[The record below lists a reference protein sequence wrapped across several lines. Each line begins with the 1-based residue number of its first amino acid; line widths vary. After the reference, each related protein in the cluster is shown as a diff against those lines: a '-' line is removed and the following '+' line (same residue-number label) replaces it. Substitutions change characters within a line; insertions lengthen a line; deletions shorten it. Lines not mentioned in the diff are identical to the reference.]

1 MTNLHK
7 KSLIRG
13 VAKLV
18 EFNGK
23 TKQNIDVIRP
33 AVIPS
38 ILSLVKVMAG
48 PLGGLKMG
56 TKKYRGFSNSTVF
69 GAQKKPY

>member
-38 ILSLVKVMAG
+38 ILSLVKVMSG
-48 PLGGLKMG
+48 PVEGLKIGG
-56 TKKYRGFSNSTVF
+56 TMK
-69 GAQKKPY
+69 

>member
-38 ILSLVKVMAG
+38 ISRLVKVMAR
-48 PLGGLKMG
+48 PVDGLKIGG
-56 TKKYRGFSNSTVF
+56 TKK
-69 GAQKKPY
+69 